1 MGRTTFALLALLLLA
16 GSGGASDHADEVDA
30 WHAGRIERLR
40 QPGGWLS
47 LVGLISLP
55 EGRSSFGT
63 GEDMDLR
70 LDAPGPGHI
79 GDVVV
84 DGTKVHFTAAAHVTH
99 DGDPVEELEL
109 AADVTGNP
117 TILSSGS
124 LSFYLILR
132 HERPYFRVRD
142 AEAPLLS
149 EFEGIERW
157 PVDEVWRIRARWV
170 EYDEPQVRHFP
181 DVLGVAEPAEVTGEA
196 RFTVGDTEYA
206 LFPNSVSDT
215 GMFFV
220 FGDATNGLETYGGGR
235 FLYTDPADEDGTIVL
250 DFNRAY
256 NPPCVFTP
264 YATCPLP
271 ADGNFLDLE
280 ITAGEKMFG
289 EAH

>member
-1 MGRTTFALLALLLLA
+1 MGRTTFALLTVLLLA
-16 GSGGASDHADEVDA
+16 APGSASEYTDEVDA

-40 QPGGWLS
+40 QPDGWLS

-63 GEDMDLR
+63 AEGMDLR
-70 LDAPGPGHI
+70 LDAPGPAHI

-84 DGTKVHFTAAAHVTH
+84 DGTTVRFTAAADVTH
-99 DGDPVEELEL
+99 DDAAVEEMEL
-109 AADVTGNP
+109 AADVTGDP
-117 TILSSGS
+117 TILSTGS

-132 HERPYFRVRD
+132 HDRPYFRVRD
-142 AEAPLLS
+142 AEAPLLA
-149 EFEGIERW
+149 EFDGIERW
-157 PVDEVWRIRARWV
+157 PVDEAWRIRARWV
-170 EYDEPQVRHFP
+170 EYDEPQIRHFP
-181 DVLGVAEPAEVTGEA
+181 DVLGVAEPAEVEGEA
-196 RFTVGDTEYA
+196 RFTVGGTEYA
-206 LFPNSVSDT
+206 LFPNSASDT

-235 FLYTDPADEDGTIVL
+235 FLYTAPPAEDGTIVL
-250 DFNRAY
+250 DFNRSY